1 MKNIVVSPEALKN
14 ASAELKRISREWSEE
29 CEGISEE
36 EKRKGMKE
44 CGKIIADD
52 YFKAKGQID
61 MLEEDLG
68 AREKEIYDLKH
79 ELVANQMKVDSAQ
92 AQVKKLKAEIDE
104 LNKKVMRM
112 EAAKH

>member
-44 CGKIIADD
+44 CGKIIAE
-52 YFKAKGQID
+52 YAELLGKIGREY
-61 MLEEDLG
+61 EETGSRL
-68 AREKEIYDLKH
+68 ASCAEEIY
-79 ELVANQMKVDSAQ
+79 EQ
-92 AQVKKLKAEIDE
+92 I
-104 LNKKVMRM
+104 
-112 EAAKH
+112 